1 MTATATATALWRLAL
16 RALFALAV
24 GWHAAGAG
32 AHEMSIAEM
41 TMREATTGQ
50 FVWAWGAPGK
60 SRPVSE
66 ELTPTWPQGCVGD
79 AQTVQCAGPMAGTL
93 SVDGVGKAYSAAL
106 VRIYWRD
113 GRQSVHTLSGSQ
125 PAVQLFGGAR
135 DERGSLEL
143 AKVYGILGVEHI
155 LSGIDHLLFVIGLL
169 FLVGLNKRLI
179 GTISAFT
186 LAHSFTLAA
195 SALGWLTLR
204 SPPVEATI
212 ALSIVLVAA
221 EALHGRQTW
230 SRRWPALVAFLFGL
244 IHGLGFAGALKD
256 IGLPQQNIPLALLS
270 FNLGVEAG
278 QLLVVALAWG
288 LVVLLR
294 RHAFALAVKR
304 PALYGIGALASFW
317 TISRIVAIAG

>member
-1 MTATATATALWRLAL
+1 MRTVWPLWRLAL
-16 RALFALAV
+16 RALFALMLGGHAV
-24 GWHAAGAG
+24 GAV

-41 TMREATTGQ
+41 TMREVESGR
-50 FVWAWGAPGK
+50 FVWSWGAPGK
-60 SRPVSE
+60 SKPIAE
-66 ELTPTWPQGCVGD
+66 DLTPIWPEGCVGD
-79 AQTVQCAGPMAGTL
+79 AQLVQCAGPMRGTL
-93 SVDGVGKAYSAAL
+93 AVDGVGKAYSAAL

-113 GRQSVHTLSGSQ
+113 GQSSVHTVSGSQ
-125 PAVQLFGGAR
+125 PGVQLFGSAHDNRGGWEVAR
-135 DERGSLEL
+135 
-143 AKVYGILGVEHI
+143 VYGLLGIEHI

-169 FLVGLNKRLI
+169 FLVGLNRRLI

-195 SALGWLTLR
+195 SALGWFTLR

-221 EALHGRQTW
+221 EALHGQQTW

-256 IGLPQQNIPLALLS
+256 IGLPQQNIPMALLS
-270 FNLGVEAG
+270 FNVGVEAG
-278 QLLVVALAWG
+278 QLLVVGLAWG

-304 PALYGIGALASFW
+304 PALYGIGAIASFW
-317 TISRIVAIAG
+317 TISRVVAIAG

>member
-1 MTATATATALWRLAL
+1 MRTLFSVLPLWRTAL
-16 RALFALAV
+16 RALVALTL
-24 GWHAAGAG
+24 GWHAVGAG

-41 TMREATTGQ
+41 TMREVESGQ
-50 FVWAWGAPGK
+50 FVWSWGAPGK
-60 SRPVSE
+60 SKPIAE
-66 ELTPTWPQGCVGD
+66 DLTPIWPEGCTGD
-79 AQTVQCAGPMAGTL
+79 AQLVQCAGPMRGTL
-93 SVDGVGKAYSAAL
+93 AVDGVGKAYSAAL

-113 GRQSVHTLSGSQ
+113 GQSSVHTLSGSQ
-125 PAVQLFGGAR
+125 PSVQLFGSAR
-135 DERGSLEL
+135 DERGGFEV
-143 AKVYGILGVEHI
+143 ARVYGVLGVEHI
-155 LSGIDHLLFVIGLL
+155 LSGIDHLLFVISLL

-195 SALGWLTLR
+195 SALGWFTLR

-221 EALHGRQTW
+221 EALGDRQTW

-256 IGLPQQNIPLALLS
+256 IGLPQQNIPMALLS

-278 QLLVVALAWG
+278 QLLVVGLAWG

-294 RHAFALAVKR
+294 RHALALAVKR
-304 PALYGIGALASFW
+304 PALYGIGAVASFW